1 MPVERAAPAAPAPRM
16 RAEVI
21 KLRREKR
28 GGGREITI
36 LEGFLTGSVDVEAL
50 GRDLKRRCGTG
61 GSARGGVI
69 ELQGDHRD
77 VAAEF
82 LLERGFRSKRAGG

>member
-1 MPVERAAPAAPAPRM
+1 MSDAGKL

-28 GGGREITI
+28 RGKEVIVV
-36 LEGFLTGSVDVEAL
+36 EGFPADVDVEELA
-50 GRDLKRRCGTG
+50 RSLKSRCGAG
-61 GSARGGVI
+61 GTVKGRAI
-69 ELQGDHRD
+69 ELQGDHRERIE
-77 VAAEF
+77 AM